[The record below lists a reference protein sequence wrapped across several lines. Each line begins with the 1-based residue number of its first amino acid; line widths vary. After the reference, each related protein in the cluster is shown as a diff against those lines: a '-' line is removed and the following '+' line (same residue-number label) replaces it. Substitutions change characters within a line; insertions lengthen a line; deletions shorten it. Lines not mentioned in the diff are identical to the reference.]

1 MPDLLSRLWTRVI
14 LTVAYADF
22 ETNARN
28 RSGLPPALRTSGMTL
43 PGARQRGIRE
53 FPLARL
59 DSNHDP
65 RIRASQSWIAAVPP
79 AGRVQ
84 NELIK
89 AFPNQQLAGPAAI
102 VQGRLQ

>member
-1 MPDLLSRLWTRVI
+1 LFGRVI

-28 RSGLPPALRTSGMTL
+28 RGGLPRALGTSGMTL
-43 PGARQRGIRE
+43 LRARYGGIRGV
-53 FPLARL
+53 PLARL
-59 DSNHDP
+59 DSNHEA
-65 RIRASQSWIAAVPP
+65 RIHASQSWIVAVPP

-84 NELIK
+84 NELVK
-89 AFPNQQLAGPAAI
+89 AIQPGIGGPAAI